1 MTRPAR
7 LVRALTAI
15 AAVSALGL
23 SLTACGSSDS
33 SSSSTDGGGGE
44 KVVLR
49 VAMGSTGD
57 EVDAVFSD
65 LKARYEK
72 KYPDREVQLIIQ
84 ENDTYET
91 GIGLQTLLSS
101 RTPPDVYFERPGA
114 RLQER
119 IDEGNAA
126 DITEAVNGPAFA
138 GRFDPAAYKNMQ
150 FDGKTYMVPWSGD
163 VTNVFWYNE
172 KVFTDNNITPP
183 TTWDEFLAVCQK
195 LKDAGVTPLVE
206 GNKDKWTVGSIASHL
221 AARVAG
227 DDVYASTIVGD
238 APMNSPEMV
247 AAFAKLRALWDG
259 GFINKSVNAM
269 GDEEANTQFLLG
281 KAAMIG
287 IGSWLVP
294 EQLEQA
300 KDLEM
305 GFFNLPTMDGAGNQ
319 ESVLGVT
326 TGFIVNGKS
335 EHQQE
340 AIDWLAMMSDKE
352 TTKQFAEA
360 GLVPMTVD
368 PFAGVDADANTVA
381 MAEMLST
388 APVTVTPADNIDV
401 KRADEFYGAAAA
413 VIGGLK
419 QPQEALDA
427 AQDRVASL
435 PKD

>member
-1 MTRPAR
+1 
-7 LVRALTAI
+7 
-15 AAVSALGL
+15 
-23 SLTACGSSDS
+23 
-33 SSSSTDGGGGE
+33 
-44 KVVLR
+44 
-49 VAMGSTGD
+49 
-57 EVDAVFSD
+57 
-65 LKARYEK
+65 
-72 KYPDREVQLIIQ
+72 
-84 ENDTYET
+84 
-91 GIGLQTLLSS
+91 
-101 RTPPDVYFERPGA
+101 
-114 RLQER
+114 
-119 IDEGNAA
+119 
-126 DITEAVNGPAFA
+126 
-138 GRFDPAAYKNMQ
+138 
-150 FDGKTYMVPWSGD
+150 
-163 VTNVFWYNE
+163 
-172 KVFTDNNITPP
+172 
-183 TTWDEFLAVCQK
+183 
-195 LKDAGVTPLVE
+195 
-206 GNKDKWTVGSIASHL
+206 
-221 AARVAG
+221 
-227 DDVYASTIVGD
+227 
-238 APMNSPEMV
+238 
-247 AAFAKLRALWDG
+247 
-259 GFINKSVNAM
+259 M

-300 KDLEM
+300 KNLKM
-305 GFFNLPTMDGAGNQ
+305 GFFNMPTMDGAGNQ

-360 GLVPMTVD
+360 GLVPMTID
-368 PFAGVDADANTVA
+368 PFTGVDADPNTIA

-419 QPQEALDA
+419 QPQAALDT